1 MNPYS
6 GSLAG
11 SLKWSE
17 RNTGLRARAT
27 FKPVHVASIYGL
39 PSKLIGLVV
48 CLLGVSFPVTG
59 VILWWNRTRKKRSRS
74 AVVGMD
80 DSVAA

>member
-1 MNPYS
+1 M
-6 GSLAG
+6 
-11 SLKWSE
+11 
-17 RNTGLRARAT
+17 
-27 FKPVHVASIYGL
+27 ASIYGL